1 MTAWVRFERDGEA
14 HFGTLDAA
22 GVTIEEYSGD
32 MFGSASPTLRR
43 VSREAVKLL
52 VPTQASKLIGLW
64 NNFRELATKL
74 NQAIPDEPLYF
85 IKAASS
91 YLNPGEAIRPPK
103 SFTGKTVFEGELGI
117 VIGKRCQ
124 GIDEA
129 AAADCIF
136 GYTCVNDVTG
146 FDVLNKNPAFPQ
158 WARAKSFDTFGP
170 FGPCIATGLDW
181 TSLRIRTVLNGV
193 ERQNYPASDM
203 ILPPARIVSMIAQE
217 MTLLPGDVIACGTS
231 VGAGS
236 MKPGTV
242 VEIAIEGIGV
252 LKNTVEPAG

>member
-1 MTAWVRFERDGEA
+1 MAAWVRYEQDGKV

-22 GVTIEEYSGD
+22 SGTIAEYTGD
-32 MFGSASPTLRR
+32 MFASPVATARR
-43 VSREAVKLL
+43 VAVDAVKLL
-52 VPTQASKLIGLW
+52 VPTPASKLIGLW
-64 NNFRELATKL
+64 NNFRELAVKL
-74 NQAIPDEPLYF
+74 NQAIPDEPLWF

-91 YLNPGEAIRPPK
+91 YLNPGEAIRPPR

-117 VIGKRCQ
+117 VIGQRCS
-124 GIDEA
+124 GVDEA

-146 FDVLNKNPAFPQ
+146 FDVLNKNPAFAQ

-181 TSLRIRTVLNGV
+181 RTLRIRTILNGT
-193 ERQNYPASDM
+193 ERQNYPAGDM
-203 ILPPARIVSMIAQE
+203 ILSPARIVSMIAQE
-217 MTLLPGDVIACGTS
+217 VTLLPGDVIACGTS

-242 VEIAIEGIGV
+242 VEIAIDGIGV
-252 LKNTVEPAG
+252 LKNTVEAAA